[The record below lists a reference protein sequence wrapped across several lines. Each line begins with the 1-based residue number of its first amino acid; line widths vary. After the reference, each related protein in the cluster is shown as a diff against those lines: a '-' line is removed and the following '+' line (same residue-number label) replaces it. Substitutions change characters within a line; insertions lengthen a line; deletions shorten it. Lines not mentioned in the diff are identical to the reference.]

1 MYKLRAYQQEAVL
14 KTIEHFRGSIDPAVI
29 VLPTGA
35 GKSLVIAELTRIARG
50 RALVLTHVK
59 ELVEQNHEK
68 LISLGRKAGI
78 YSAGLKQANLSEQIT
93 FASIQSLSRHLDE
106 IETPYSIVI
115 VDECHRIGLDDNS
128 QYLTTLKHLTSLN
141 PDIKILG
148 LTATPYRLGI
158 GWIYHEHYRG
168 MIRGEP
174 ERLFKKC
181 IYELPLRYLIKEGF
195 LTEPKVID
203 PAVEHYDFSSLTS
216 PDGQFEQKPMN
227 ALLKGCKR
235 VTKAIVKHITD
246 VVSEHQRQGVMIF
259 AATVEHAKEIIGYLP
274 EDKTV
279 LITGDTEHNDRD
291 RFIRAFKEK
300 QLTYL
305 VNVSVLTTGF
315 DAPHVDC
322 IAILRPTE
330 SVSLYQQIIGRGL
343 RTSPGKEDCLII
355 DYAGNRYDLY
365 QPEVGE
371 PKPDSDS
378 VPVQVFCPECQF
390 ANTFWGKVDADG
402 DLIEHFGRRC
412 KGMVGEAPNAY
423 QCTFRFQFKSCP
435 FCGEENDIAARKC
448 HSCNEVLVDPDEQL
462 KKALELKNARVFRC
476 AGMSFENQKNS
487 LSVIYHDEDGE
498 SIKEKFN
505 WDFASHQAAFYR
517 VFGKRLK
524 DGTLLPKIQSA
535 DQLLR
540 YESRLKAPDFV
551 VALEEKR
558 YWKVHAR
565 IFDYQGRY
573 RKAHQ
578 LG

>member
-35 GKSLVIAELTRIARG
+35 GKSLVIAELARIARG
-50 RALVLTHVK
+50 RVLVLTHVK

-68 LISLGRKAGI
+68 LTSLGRSAGI
-78 YSAGLKQANLSEQIT
+78 YSAGLKQADLSEQIT

-106 IETPYSIVI
+106 LKEAYSIVI
-115 VDECHRIGLDDNS
+115 IDECHRIGLDDNS
-128 QYLTTLKHLTSLN
+128 QYLTTLKHLKALN
-141 PDIKILG
+141 PTTKILG

-168 MIRGEP
+168 MIRGEA

-181 IYELPLRYLIKEGF
+181 IYELPLRYLIKKGF
-195 LTEPKVID
+195 LTEPKVLD
-203 PAVEHYDFSSLTS
+203 PAVEHYDFSSLTT

-227 ALLKGCKR
+227 DLLKGCKR
-235 VTKAIVKHITD
+235 VTKAIIKHLMSLCD
-246 VVSEHQRQGVMIF
+246 EHQRQGVMIF
-259 AATVEHAKEIIGYLP
+259 AATVEHAKEIISYLP
-274 EDKTV
+274 ADSTV
-279 LITGDTEHNDRD
+279 LITGDTDHRDRD
-291 RFIRAFKEK
+291 RYIKAFKERH
-300 QLTYL
+300 LTYL

-343 RTSPGKEDCLII
+343 RTAPNKEDCLII

-365 QPEVGE
+365 QPEVGD

-378 VPVQVFCPECQF
+378 VPVQVFCPECEF
-390 ANTFWGKVDADG
+390 ANTFWGKVDSDG
-402 DLIEHFGRRC
+402 DLVEHFGRRC
-412 KGMVGEAPNAY
+412 KGMIGNPPSH
-423 QCTFRFQFKSCP
+423 QCTFRFQFKSCG
-435 FCGEENDIAARKC
+435 FCGEENDIAARRC
-448 HSCNEVLVDPDEQL
+448 QACQEVLVDPDDQL

-476 AGMSFENQKNS
+476 AGMSFDCQKNA
-487 LSVIYHDEDGE
+487 LTVIYHDEDGE

-505 WDFASHQAAFYR
+505 WDYTSHQESFYR

-524 DGTLLPKIQSA
+524 DGTLLPAINNA
-535 DQLLR
+535 EQLMAF
-540 YESRLKAPDFV
+540 ETRLKAPDFV

-558 YWKVHAR
+558 FWKVHAR